1 MKGKVAKIVKK
12 SHNITVKRKPSF
24 TLIPSYFFS
33 KLTRYKKAPK
43 AKVIA
48 NEYAKAEIFA
58 SL

>member
-48 NEYAKAEIFA
+48 NE
-58 SL
+58 